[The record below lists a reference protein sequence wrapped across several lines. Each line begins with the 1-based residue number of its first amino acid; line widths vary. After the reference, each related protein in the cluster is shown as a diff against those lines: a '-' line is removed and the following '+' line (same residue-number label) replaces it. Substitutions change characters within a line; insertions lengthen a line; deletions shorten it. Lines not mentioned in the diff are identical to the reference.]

1 MAFIKTISPNKATG
15 ETKEVYNYMAEV
27 AGHDRVAKIVQIFSL
42 RPGSMK
48 RMVRQWELAMWKGS
62 VPRQSREVVAAALS
76 RFNNCHY

>member
-1 MAFIKTISPNKATG
+1 MAFIKTIPPNKATG

-27 AGHDRVAKIVQIFSL
+27 VGHDRVAKIVQIFSL